1 MRDLGFK
8 IKINILK
15 ANKKIM
21 KLEKKTKKKKW
32 VVEWLNWKKKTKQQ
46 KQNKKH
52 SKKVM
57 FHGCGY
63 NNLPTPLIITNY
75 LTCATPQLVY
85 FLFNKKLDIQSLSMV
100 FFT

>member
-32 VVEWLNWKKKTKQQ
+32 VVEWLNWKKKLNNKNKTK
-46 KQNKKH
+46 NIPKK
-52 SKKVM
+52 
-57 FHGCGY
+57 
-63 NNLPTPLIITNY
+63 
-75 LTCATPQLVY
+75 
-85 FLFNKKLDIQSLSMV
+85 
-100 FFT
+100 